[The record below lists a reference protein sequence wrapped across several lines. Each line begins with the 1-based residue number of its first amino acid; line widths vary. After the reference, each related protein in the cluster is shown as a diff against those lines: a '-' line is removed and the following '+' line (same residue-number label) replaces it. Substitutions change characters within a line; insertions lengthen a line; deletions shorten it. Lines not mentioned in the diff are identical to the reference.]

1 MARDFFNFGD
11 EDIEVRPFTKKRGQ
25 LEEGQI
31 DGLWYS
37 TTKTK
42 LTIREGKREITVG
55 VKYEK
60 DFDFDEL
67 LAIAKVDLKAR
78 KPA

>member
-1 MARDFFNFGD
+1 MGKGFFDFGED
-11 EDIEVRPFTKKRGQ
+11 EIETKSFSKKRGQ

-42 LTIREGKREITVG
+42 LTIREGKREVIVG

>member
-1 MARDFFNFGD
+1 MGRDFFNFGD
-11 EDIEVRPFTKKRGQ
+11 VDIEAKPFVKKYGQ

-55 VKYEK
+55 VKHEK
-60 DFDFDEL
+60 DFDFDVL
-67 LAIAKVDLKAR
+67 LDIAKADLKAR
-78 KPA
+78 KSA